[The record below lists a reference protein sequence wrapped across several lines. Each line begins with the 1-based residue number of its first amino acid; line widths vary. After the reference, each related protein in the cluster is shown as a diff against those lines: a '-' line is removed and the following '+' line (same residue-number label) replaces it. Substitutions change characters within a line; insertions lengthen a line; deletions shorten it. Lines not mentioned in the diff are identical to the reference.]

1 MIHFNCT
8 VSVPVCQIIQRDWIS
23 EIEGPVTAYWD
34 ICAFTACRVNVYI
47 SPSDSATL
55 TRTLDVVASAFHLL
69 YIEKKSQNSRSFAT

>member
-1 MIHFNCT
+1 
-8 VSVPVCQIIQRDWIS
+8 
-23 EIEGPVTAYWD
+23 
-34 ICAFTACRVNVYI
+34 VNVYI